1 MIAIPRVCGISPLA
15 FSVAVGSAV
24 VVGRPSFVIFI
35 ADDMGWDHWRAY
47 SHTNI
52 RTPNIDR
59 LAREGMRS
67 MISYR
72 ARTFCGQ
79 TPSTANPASNFGRS
93 NRASYG
99 SP

>member
-1 MIAIPRVCGISPLA
+1 MIAIPGICGISPLA

-24 VVGRPSFVIFI
+24 AGERPSFVIFI
-35 ADDMGWDHWRAY
+35 ADDISWNDSGPHG
-47 SHTNI
+47 HLGI

-72 ARTFCGQ
+72 ARTVCGQ

-93 NRASYG
+93 NRAS
-99 SP
+99 